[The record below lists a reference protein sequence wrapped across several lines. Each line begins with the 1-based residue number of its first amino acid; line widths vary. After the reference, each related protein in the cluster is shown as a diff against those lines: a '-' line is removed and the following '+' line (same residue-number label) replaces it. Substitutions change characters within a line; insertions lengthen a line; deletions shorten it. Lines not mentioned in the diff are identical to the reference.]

1 MVREMGLLEMRG
13 TASTRSSTRVR
24 SFSWPDY
31 VTSSGQ
37 DPSANPMGRL
47 PHLLVLY
54 TSRSQLGWSFNIYL
68 LDYCKKCG
76 YHKTATQLITEAHIP
91 QGTRAPIAAAPQGLL
106 FERWSVFWVLFTT
119 RYRGVG
125 ADEAFLYNKYQDQR
139 TSHAQQVPP
148 PVGPPSPARH
158 SSLSVPGTVPS
169 LPAGQMGGIGPGG
182 QSASYGPANPP
193 PANGTPSPPGPPDV
207 PGQPPSPGMVSSPP
221 VGHQQQHPNAADRKS
236 VV

>member
-1 MVREMGLLEMRG
+1 MKHSY
-13 TASTRSSTRVR
+13 TTRFTRLAL
-24 SFSWPDY
+24 FS
-31 VTSSGQ
+31 
-37 DPSANPMGRL
+37 
-47 PHLLVLY
+47 
-54 TSRSQLGWSFNIYL
+54 YL
-68 LDYCKKCG
+68 L
-76 YHKTATQLITEAHIP
+76 ALFMFPVVTQ
-91 QGTRAPIAAAPQGLL
+91 Q
-106 FERWSVFWVLFTT
+106 
-119 RYRGVG
+119 
-125 ADEAFLYNKYQDQR
+125 YQDQR

-221 VGHQQQHPNAADRKS
+221 VGHQQQHPNARFFFFFFGSICIPAYSSANKPGRSYEPLHLGDIRYGVPRVKRQKNES
-236 VV
+236 E

>member
-1 MVREMGLLEMRG
+1 MKHSY
-13 TASTRSSTRVR
+13 TTRFTRLAL
-24 SFSWPDY
+24 FS
-31 VTSSGQ
+31 
-37 DPSANPMGRL
+37 
-47 PHLLVLY
+47 
-54 TSRSQLGWSFNIYL
+54 YL
-68 LDYCKKCG
+68 L
-76 YHKTATQLITEAHIP
+76 ALFMFPVVTQ
-91 QGTRAPIAAAPQGLL
+91 Q
-106 FERWSVFWVLFTT
+106 
-119 RYRGVG
+119 
-125 ADEAFLYNKYQDQR
+125 YQDQR

-221 VGHQQQHPNAADRKS
+221 VGHQQQHPNARFFFFFLDQFVFRHTVPRTS
-236 VV
+236 PVVATSHYI